1 MSINSRKTFGEL
13 VADFIIKRQKA
24 IENTFLALFII
35 SIVCAL
41 FVGTNYDLTKY
52 LPSSAPT
59 KQGIKI
65 MENEFGYPGSAR
77 VMVDNVT
84 IFEAKSYVSQ
94 IEKIDGVDSVTW
106 AGSIG
111 QLNVADD
118 YLKMQDLGDYY
129 KDGHALLNI
138 TFVKGDSDPKTYEAL
153 NQIEKIIGNKGHY
166 TGPSVDNKTL
176 GDTLNAQIPKIMV
189 GVIILIFVILIL
201 TTNSWFEPIIFL
213 LTMGVAIILNIGS
226 NIIFGEISFLSV
238 SVSSVLQLAVAMDYS
253 VFLLHALSN
262 EKAKG
267 LGVEKALSNVL
278 KKILLSIISAAMTAT
293 IGFLALALMKF
304 SIGKDMGFVLAKG
317 MFWSLLSVIFLM
329 PVLILR
335 WNKLIEKTKHKSFIP
350 NLDKLINKVFSARE
364 VVAILVIILIIP
376 AYFAQSMNNFIYGTT
391 SVGGGKG
398 TKTYENQ
405 QAINNVFGE
414 SNTLLI
420 IIPNENMVKE
430 RELGEELDN
439 LPFVKSVTSLSGT
452 LPTGVTESIL
462 PEDLTSKLHTARYA
476 RLIVDLNFGSESDYA
491 FKSVDEVKTIVK
503 KYYQENA
510 YFVGTTP
517 ATEDIKA
524 IISFD
529 YSTVDKIALLGV
541 ALVLLISFRS
551 IILTIAV
558 LIPIKAA
565 VYMNMALPFLYGNTM
580 IFLGYLMV
588 SSIQLGAT
596 VDYAI
601 LLTNYYLIERKNKK
615 TPTKA
620 AIAAIK
626 SSIVSIMTSG
636 TVLTIVGYG
645 LYFVMSIPAIGDM
658 GRLIGRGALISMF
671 LVICLLPFLL
681 MISDTLYEKERI
693 LFRKIASY
701 LKKILEQIK
710 KTNFKKVKRFAVG
723 STGLLLITIL
733 NVSPVLAKAPT
744 PTTDETSYF
753 TLDYYGSVQKMS
765 VVKGVDLNS
774 NTQIVDYGKYSK
786 VTNMSTLNQP
796 EIDSGKLVWDLDE
809 KTAPKRFYYEVT
821 PENSLEIPW
830 KIDVNY
836 KLNGVPAKAEKLAGA
851 SGLVAVDVTVTPNNK
866 ANIYY
871 RNNFVLMV
879 GMIVDSNKNYSFS
892 APGSQQMSLG
902 SEQVVFY
909 IALPKQTETF
919 HFEIGTDSFETDG
932 VVMAMTPITLKQ
944 MEAIKEIKAHKNNIE
959 NAGKAIDSTLN
970 DIFDNMTSM
979 QSGIQT
985 TVNGLNDLN
994 DARQSISNDSSTN
1007 INNLNQTKDYLSA
1020 LQARLNSFNY
1030 IIGLSPYSATASA
1043 MGVNDGLT
1051 ESSNLLGNLSNT
1063 VGSVGSTISDSGD
1076 KLNSGL
1082 DQTLNGMSTLMSDMN
1097 STLDKTNDLKTDKN
1111 IISGIIK
1118 DEWNR
1123 FDNDL
1128 GILDIDIDA
1137 TKISFTS
1144 PQNPAPRSLQIILR
1158 TQEIKVDKKE
1168 KEAEIEEEKDK
1179 LGFWGRVKLVYT
1191 TIYETIKEN
1200 F

>member
-1 MSINSRKTFGEL
+1 MNKRKFGEII
-13 VADFIIKRQKA
+13 ADFIIKRPKA
-24 IENTFLALFII
+24 IEKTFLALFIV
-35 SIVCAL
+35 SIVCSL

-52 LPSSAPT
+52 LPLSAPT

-65 MENEFGYPGSAR
+65 MENEFGYPGTAR
-77 VMVDNVT
+77 VMIDTVTVFETQNYVD
-84 IFEAKSYVSQ
+84 Q

-106 AGSIG
+106 AGSVG
-111 QLNVADD
+111 QINVADD

-138 TFVKGDSDPKTYEAL
+138 TFVKGDSSPKTYEAL
-153 NQIEKIIGNKGHY
+153 NQIEKIIGNKGY
-166 TGPSVDNKTL
+166 FTGPSVDNKTL

-189 GVIILIFVILIL
+189 GVIILIFVILTL

-213 LTMGVAIILNIGS
+213 LTMGVAIVLNMGS
-226 NIIFGEISFLSV
+226 NIIFGEISFLSL

-262 EKAKG
+262 EKAEG

-278 KKILLSIISAAMTAT
+278 KKILPSIISAAMTAT

-304 SIGKDMGFVLAKG
+304 SIGKDMGLVLAKG

-350 NLDKLINKVFSARE
+350 NLNKLINKIFSTRK

-376 AYFAQSMNNFIYGTT
+376 AYFAQSMNNFMYGTA

-398 TKTYENQ
+398 TKTYDDQ
-405 QAINNVFGE
+405 QAIKKVFGE

-420 IIPNENMVKE
+420 IIPNESIVKE
-430 RELGEELDN
+430 RELGDELDN

-452 LPTGVTESIL
+452 LPTGVPESIL
-462 PEDLTSKLHTARYA
+462 PEDLTSKLHTVKYA
-476 RLIVDLNFGSESDYA
+476 RLIVDLNFGSESNYA
-491 FKSVDEVKTIVK
+491 FKSVDEVKTVVK
-503 KYYQENA
+503 KYYQENT

-517 ATEDIKA
+517 ATEDIKT
-524 IISFD
+524 IISSD

-541 ALVLLISFRS
+541 ALILLISFRS

-558 LIPIKAA
+558 LIPIKSA

-601 LLTNYYLIERKNKK
+601 LLTNYYLIERKNRK

-620 AIAAIK
+620 AIDAIK

-658 GRLIGRGALISMF
+658 GRLIGRGALISTF

-681 MISDTLYEKERI
+681 IICDSLRIKEKLLI
-693 LFRKIASY
+693 
-701 LKKILEQIK
+701 KKINIYIKDLSGRMK
-710 KTNFKKVKRFAVG
+710 KTNFKKIKYFVTSLACMF
-723 STGLLLITIL
+723 LIMSL
-733 NVSPVLAKAPT
+733 HASPALAKAPT
-744 PTTDETSYF
+744 TITDETSYF
-753 TLDYYGSVQKMS
+753 TLDYYGKVQKMS

-774 NTQIVDYGKYSK
+774 NPQVVDYGKYSQ
-786 VTNMSTLNQP
+786 VTNMSTLDQP
-796 EIDSGKLVWDLDE
+796 EIDSGKLVWNLDE
-809 KTAPKRFYYEVT
+809 KTAPKRFYYEAT
-821 PENSLEIPW
+821 PENGLEIPW
-830 KIDVNY
+830 SIDVNY
-836 KLNGVPAKAEKLAGA
+836 KINGVPTKAEKLAGA
-851 SGLVAVDVTVTPNNK
+851 SGLVVIDITVTPNNK

-871 RNNFVLMV
+871 RNNFILMV
-879 GMIVDSNKNYSFS
+879 GMIVDNNKNYSFS

-902 SEQVVFY
+902 SEQVAFY

-944 MEAIKEIKAHKNNIE
+944 MKAVKEIKAHKDNIE

-970 DIFDNMTSM
+970 DILDNMTNM
-979 QSGIQT
+979 QSGLQT
-985 TVNGLNDLN
+985 TANGLNDLN
-994 DARQSISNDSSTN
+994 DARQSISNDGSTN
-1007 INNLNQTKDYLSA
+1007 IDNLNQTKDYLSA

-1043 MGVNDGLT
+1043 MGINDGLT

-1063 VGSVGSTISDSGD
+1063 VGSVSSTLNDSGD

-1082 DQTLNGMSTLMSDMN
+1082 DQTLNGMSSLISDMN
-1097 STLDKTNDLKTDKN
+1097 STLSETNDLKTNKN

-1128 GILDIDIDA
+1128 GILDIDINA
-1137 TKISFTS
+1137 TKVSFTS
-1144 PQNPAPRSLQIILR
+1144 PQNPAPQSLQIILR
-1158 TQEIKVDKKE
+1158 TQEIKVDKKA
-1168 KEAEIEEEKDK
+1168 KEAKIEEEKDK
-1179 LGFWGRVKLVYT
+1179 LGFWGRVKLVFVT
-1191 TIYETIKEN
+1191 MYETIETN